1 MMRFL
6 LDCLRPGRQRAGCGR
21 ENSVEIPTKERD
33 PGNENELK
41 DMEDVVA
48 MEEGA
53 LQRDRAQC
61 RDSQQDLESL
71 AKRRAQ
77 LKEEIERI
85 QEQRKQEG
93 QLLLSLQEE
102 QEELEQRVQE
112 YDGEL
117 KRAKEELQRLQEEI
131 SSTRARVE
139 EVHGRIGPL
148 KHCIGETYTEIT
160 EAKQRLGELI
170 TEMIAIETCAPEI
183 TSQQATESLN
193 VTANSSSREEDEDAE
208 VHCRL
213 DEKALKHCSVENEP
227 SEQEHEDGPEKLQRS
242 AENLKSSGSSSF
254 TEITLTEFK
263 EEDASP
269 RSITSQH
276 TGSAD
281 LEEED
286 FEIVQSL
293 MSKPVNQTAS
303 KEFDFFHPDP
313 FVDYDVF
320 GDERFPKVDMTE
332 FLSGD
337 PFKGSDPFACDN
349 LFSDVANSPFPQDS
363 PISEEGNAKESNPLT
378 LSPESASKEDP
389 ADISNVAHI
398 PAGSKCSQSIDSGM
412 FEQNIPELAESDQHV
427 SYTDVCPQ
435 VGIEITVTQD
445 LDTIGNELDLPASP
459 KIEDGG
465 HFDPIVCEHNDIQD
479 SESSSTVESSFDG
492 DFGIAEDHPEEEPEV
507 EAGPSY
513 VKRNQALYGLQRI
526 DTSSY
531 TGFPLSPDAYDPE
544 PFPVSS
550 DVDEKPSSFSSD
562 HNTVT
567 EIKPEMELIE
577 DTANVSPHIDPGS
590 PSPPNQEIHDVKC
603 EPCSLELKED
613 HFSNTNDATHNE
625 EPSDSDDHKFG
636 DIYFFTV
643 RLDPGSSDTSPVSPE
658 VSEKKKSEA
667 EHASPGSVD
676 MDEFDYAAPEDENPK
691 QCSFKDYPEESF
703 DREAEVRS
711 EQPSISPETNEPTE
725 SEAED
730 SQSSPVSPEVSEK
743 KKSEAEHAS
752 PGSVDM
758 DEFDYAAPEDEDL
771 KQCSFEDYPEESF
784 DREEAEVRTEQPSI
798 SPEPNEPIESEAED
812 PHSSPVSPEVSEKK
826 KSEAEHASPEFVD
839 MDEFDYAAPEDED
852 LKQCSFEDYPEESF
866 DREEAEVRSEQPS
879 ISPEPNEPIESE
891 AKDPH
896 SSPVSPE
903 AKDQSPG
910 LDHFECNIFD
920 LECNSV
926 FNPQSENKE
935 NADLDSSVDTNSE
948 SCNAEPVVQYLISP
962 VSGDTGMFATD
973 GYKLCARNPFSFD
986 VGSIDYCE
994 NTEMNPEPPN
1004 SETCVI
1010 NESGSSETSLQ
1021 SLVLLDPVLIGNP
1034 IHAFEAKNPNTDSGR
1049 LDSGYHEFSGLDP
1062 FSPAPTDSR
1071 PESTELGPGS
1081 VTENLQIVVPNPI
1094 NLDVQVSDPF
1104 SPESSDT
1111 TIFDSEPEIC
1121 NPATNDGITNDSGLG
1136 CTGSSDVLAESFSG
1150 SEFDS
1155 FDPFSPMP
1163 HLTGSNYAHSNMDIL
1178 VPGSVQ
1184 DDSRSYG
1191 DYRSS
1196 SWDSGV
1202 SQSPQLHCDSAPNR
1216 ADPLLP
1222 LEANLVS
1229 PDTQSLSYSSSY
1241 STTDFIFQSDSSTF
1255 TDVGSFSPKV
1265 EKITVQ
1271 DKNSTVSVTAMEDL
1285 AEIDFFCSELSKM
1298 VASRSSDSVQQ
1309 SVTEMLFGSNPD
1321 TAKFYPWDLENS
1333 STDIKETSSPE
1344 VDFGHTPDEAE
1355 KPSLL

>member
-6 LDCLRPGRQRAGCGR
+6 LDCLRPGRQRASCGR

-33 PGNENELK
+33 PGNETELK
-41 DMEDVVA
+41 DLEDVVA

-53 LQRDRAQC
+53 LQRNRAQC
-61 RDSQQDLESL
+61 RDSQQALESL

-77 LKEEIERI
+77 LREEIERI

-112 YDGEL
+112 YEAEL
-117 KRAKEELQRLQEEI
+117 TRAKDELRRLQEEI

-139 EVHGRIGPL
+139 EVHGRMGPL

-170 TEMIAIETCAPEI
+170 TEMIAIEACAPEI
-183 TSQQATESLN
+183 TSHQAKETLSMA
-193 VTANSSSREEDEDAE
+193 VDSSSREEDEDVKE
-208 VHCRL
+208 QCNRVYE
-213 DEKALKHCSVENEP
+213 DKKALKLHSVENEP
-227 SEQEHEDGPEKLQRS
+227 SEQENEDGPEKLQRS

-349 LFSDVANSPFPQDS
+349 LFNDVANGPFPQDS
-363 PISEEGNAKESNPLT
+363 PLSEEGSAKESNPLPS
-378 LSPESASKEDP
+378 SPESASKEEH
-389 ADISNVAHI
+389 ADIANVAYI
-398 PAGSKCSQSIDSGM
+398 PASSNCSQSIDSGM
-412 FEQNIPELAESDQHV
+412 FEQNVPELADSEKHV
-427 SYTDVCPQ
+427 SYDDVCPQ

-445 LDTIGNELDLPASP
+445 LDNVELSNTIGNESDLPAIP
-459 KIEDGG
+459 QIEDGG
-465 HFDPIVCEHNDIQD
+465 RFDPIVCEHNNIHE
-479 SESSSTVESSFDG
+479 SESSSTVDSSFDG
-492 DFGIAEDHPEEEPEV
+492 DFGTAEDHPEEEPEV
-507 EAGPSY
+507 EAEPSY
-513 VKRNQALYGLQRI
+513 IRRNQALYGLQRI

-531 TGFPLSPDAYDPE
+531 TSFPLSPEAYDPE

-550 DVDEKPSSFSSD
+550 NIDEKPSSLSSD
-562 HNTVT
+562 QNTVT

-577 DTANVSPHIDPGS
+577 DTENVSPHIDPGN
-590 PSPPNQEIHDVKC
+590 PSPPNQEVHDVKSD
-603 EPCSLELKED
+603 PCSLDLKED
-613 HFSNTNDATHNE
+613 HFSNTNDVSHNE

-643 RLDPGSSDTSPVSPE
+643 RLDPGSSDASPVSPE
-658 VSEKKKSEA
+658 VSERKKSEGD
-667 EHASPGSVD
+667 HASPESVD
-676 MDEFDYAAPEDENPK
+676 TDEFDYAAPEDPK
-691 QCSFKDYPEESF
+691 QGSFEDHPEESF
-703 DREAEVRS
+703 DKEESKVRP
-711 EQPSISPETNEPTE
+711 EQPP
-725 SEAED
+725 
-730 SQSSPVSPEVSEK
+730 
-743 KKSEAEHAS
+743 
-752 PGSVDM
+752 
-758 DEFDYAAPEDEDL
+758 
-771 KQCSFEDYPEESF
+771 
-784 DREEAEVRTEQPSI
+784 I
-798 SPEPNEPIESEAED
+798 SPEPNEPVESESKN
-812 PHSSPVSPEVSEKK
+812 PHSIP
-826 KSEAEHASPEFVD
+826 
-839 MDEFDYAAPEDED
+839 
-852 LKQCSFEDYPEESF
+852 
-866 DREEAEVRSEQPS
+866 
-879 ISPEPNEPIESE
+879 ISLEP
-891 AKDPH
+891 
-896 SSPVSPE
+896 
-903 AKDQSPG
+903 KDQSTG
-910 LDHFECNIFD
+910 LDPFECNIFD
-920 LECNSV
+920 LESNSA
-926 FNPQSENKE
+926 FKPQSEDTE
-935 NADLDSSVDTNSE
+935 NVELACTVDTNSE
-948 SCNAEPVVQYLISP
+948 SCNTEPVVQYLISP

-986 VGSIDYCE
+986 TGSIDHCD
-994 NTEMNPEPPN
+994 NTERNPEPLD

-1010 NESGSSETSLQ
+1010 QESGSSETNFQ

-1034 IHAFEAKNPNTDSGR
+1034 VNAFEAKNPNTDSRR

-1062 FSPAPTDSR
+1062 FSPAPTESHSV
-1071 PESTELGPGS
+1071 STEMGPGS
-1081 VTENLQIVVPNPI
+1081 VTDNLVIEIPSPT
-1094 NLDVQVSDPF
+1094 NLDIKVPDPF

-1121 NPATNDGITNDSGLG
+1121 NPATNDGITKDSGLG
-1136 CTGSSDVLAESFSG
+1136 CTGSSDVLADSFSG
-1150 SEFDS
+1150 SELDS

-1163 HLTGSNYAHSNMDIL
+1163 HLTGSSYTHCNMDIL
-1178 VPGSVQ
+1178 VPESVQ
-1184 DDSRSYG
+1184 DDSRPYG
-1191 DYRSS
+1191 DNRSS

-1202 SQSPQLHCDSAPNR
+1202 SQSPQLHCDSTPNR

-1222 LEANLVS
+1222 PEANLVS
-1229 PDTQSLSYSSSY
+1229 PDTQNLSFSPSY
-1241 STTDFIFQSDSSTF
+1241 STTDIFFQSNSSTL
-1255 TDVGSFSPKV
+1255 TGDVGSTPKV
-1265 EKITVQ
+1265 EKITIQ
-1271 DKNSTVSVTAMEDL
+1271 EKNSTVSVTAMEDL

-1333 STDIKETSSPE
+1333 NTDIKETSSPE
-1344 VDFGHTPDEAE
+1344 VDFGHMLDDAK

>member
-1 MMRFL
+1 M
-6 LDCLRPGRQRAGCGR
+6 
-21 ENSVEIPTKERD
+21 
-33 PGNENELK
+33 
-41 DMEDVVA
+41 
-48 MEEGA
+48 
-53 LQRDRAQC
+53 
-61 RDSQQDLESL
+61 
-71 AKRRAQ
+71 
-77 LKEEIERI
+77 
-85 QEQRKQEG
+85 
-93 QLLLSLQEE
+93 
-102 QEELEQRVQE
+102 
-112 YDGEL
+112 
-117 KRAKEELQRLQEEI
+117 
-131 SSTRARVE
+131 
-139 EVHGRIGPL
+139 
-148 KHCIGETYTEIT
+148 
-160 EAKQRLGELI
+160 
-170 TEMIAIETCAPEI
+170 
-183 TSQQATESLN
+183 
-193 VTANSSSREEDEDAE
+193 
-208 VHCRL
+208 
-213 DEKALKHCSVENEP
+213 
-227 SEQEHEDGPEKLQRS
+227 
-242 AENLKSSGSSSF
+242 
-254 TEITLTEFK
+254 
-263 EEDASP
+263 
-269 RSITSQH
+269 
-276 TGSAD
+276 
-281 LEEED
+281 
-286 FEIVQSL
+286 
-293 MSKPVNQTAS
+293 
-303 KEFDFFHPDP
+303 
-313 FVDYDVF
+313 
-320 GDERFPKVDMTE
+320 
-332 FLSGD
+332 
-337 PFKGSDPFACDN
+337 
-349 LFSDVANSPFPQDS
+349 
-363 PISEEGNAKESNPLT
+363 T

-398 PAGSKCSQSIDSGM
+398 PASSKCSQSIDSGM
-412 FEQNIPELAESDQHV
+412 FEQNIPEFAESDQHV

-465 HFDPIVCEHNDIQD
+465 HFDPIGCEHNDIQD

-531 TGFPLSPDAYDPE
+531 TSFPLSPDAYDPE

-577 DTANVSPHIDPGS
+577 DTENVSPHIDPGS
-590 PSPPNQEIHDVKC
+590 PSPPNQEIHDVKR

-667 EHASPGSVD
+667 E
-676 MDEFDYAAPEDENPK
+676 N
-691 QCSFKDYPEESF
+691 
-703 DREAEVRS
+703 
-711 EQPSISPETNEPTE
+711 
-725 SEAED
+725 
-730 SQSSPVSPEVSEK
+730 
-743 KKSEAEHAS
+743 
-752 PGSVDM
+752 
-758 DEFDYAAPEDEDL
+758 
-771 KQCSFEDYPEESF
+771 
-784 DREEAEVRTEQPSI
+784 
-798 SPEPNEPIESEAED
+798 
-812 PHSSPVSPEVSEKK
+812 
-826 KSEAEHASPEFVD
+826 ASPESVD

-903 AKDQSPG
+903 AKHQSPG

-926 FNPQSENKE
+926 FNPRSENKE
-935 NADLDSSVDTNSE
+935 NADLDSTVDTNSE
-948 SCNAEPVVQYLISP
+948 SCNTEPVVQYLISP

-986 VGSIDYCE
+986 VGSIDHCE
-994 NTEMNPEPPN
+994 DTERNPEPPN

-1034 IHAFEAKNPNTDSGR
+1034 IHAFDAKNPNTDSGR

-1071 PESTELGPGS
+1071 PESTEMGPGS
-1081 VTENLQIVVPNPI
+1081 VTENLEIVVPNPT
-1094 NLDVQVSDPF
+1094 NLDVHVSDPF

-1255 TDVGSFSPKV
+1255 TDIGSFSPKV

>member
-21 ENSVEIPTKERD
+21 ENSVEIPTKEGD

-61 RDSQQDLESL
+61 RDTQQDLESL

-77 LKEEIERI
+77 LKEQIERI

-183 TSQQATESLN
+183 TSQQATESLS

-208 VHCRL
+208 EHCHL
-213 DEKALKHCSVENEP
+213 VYVDEKALKHRSVENEP
-227 SEQEHEDGPEKLQRS
+227 SEPEHEDGPEKLQRS

-349 LFSDVANSPFPQDS
+349 MFSDVANNPFPQDS
-363 PISEEGNAKESNPLT
+363 PISEEGNAKKSNPLT
-378 LSPESASKEDP
+378 LSPESVSKEEP
-389 ADISNVAHI
+389 ADISDGAHI
-398 PAGSKCSQSIDSGM
+398 PASSKCSQSIDSGM
-412 FEQNIPELAESDQHV
+412 FEQNIPELADSDQHV
-427 SYTDVCPQ
+427 SYTDVCAQ

-445 LDTIGNELDLPASP
+445 LDTLGNELDLPASP
-459 KIEDGG
+459 EIEDGG

-513 VKRNQALYGLQRI
+513 VRRNQALYGLQRI

-531 TGFPLSPDAYDPE
+531 TSFPLSPDAYDPE

-550 DVDEKPSSFSSD
+550 AVDEKPSSFSPD

-577 DTANVSPHIDPGS
+577 DTENVSPHIDPGS

-603 EPCSLELKED
+603 DPCSLELKED

-625 EPSDSDDHKFG
+625 EPSDSDNHKFG

-643 RLDPGSSDTSPVSPE
+643 RIDPGSSDTSPVSPD
-658 VSEKKKSEA
+658 V
-667 EHASPGSVD
+667 
-676 MDEFDYAAPEDENPK
+676 
-691 QCSFKDYPEESF
+691 
-703 DREAEVRS
+703 
-711 EQPSISPETNEPTE
+711 T
-725 SEAED
+725 
-730 SQSSPVSPEVSEK
+730 
-743 KKSEAEHAS
+743 
-752 PGSVDM
+752 
-758 DEFDYAAPEDEDL
+758 
-771 KQCSFEDYPEESF
+771 
-784 DREEAEVRTEQPSI
+784 
-798 SPEPNEPIESEAED
+798 
-812 PHSSPVSPEVSEKK
+812 
-826 KSEAEHASPEFVD
+826 
-839 MDEFDYAAPEDED
+839 
-852 LKQCSFEDYPEESF
+852 
-866 DREEAEVRSEQPS
+866 
-879 ISPEPNEPIESE
+879 
-891 AKDPH
+891 
-896 SSPVSPE
+896 
-903 AKDQSPG
+903 KDQSPG
-910 LDHFECNIFD
+910 LDHFECNTFD

-935 NADLDSSVDTNSE
+935 NADLDSTVDTNSE
-948 SCNAEPVVQYLISP
+948 SCNIEPVVQYLISP

-986 VGSIDYCE
+986 VGSIDHCE
-994 NTEMNPEPPN
+994 NTERNPEPLN

-1010 NESGSSETSLQ
+1010 NESGSSETNLQ

-1034 IHAFEAKNPNTDSGR
+1034 IHAFEAKNPNIDSGR

-1071 PESTELGPGS
+1071 PESTEMGPGS
-1081 VTENLQIVVPNPI
+1081 VTENLLIAMPKPT

-1104 SPESSDT
+1104 SPESNDT

-1222 LEANLVS
+1222 PEANLVS

-1344 VDFGHTPDEAE
+1344 ADFDHTPDEAE